1 MLSCLGCHLPDFLE
15 TRSLVCL
22 QFNKLASIFGRQNF
36 RTHLP
41 FLLLQHLD
49 FKFEPL
55 SSAFLTWGPGIELRY
70 SCLQNK
76 HSTNGIFTP
85 AQQGL
90 SELTSDKWVLHGWNS
105 RKESLSAGLSQGF
118 LFLIVSMC
126 LTSPKLFGCHWKVRN
141 GPAFLKTGTPLFPC
155 KVLSK
160 VSSRALLA
168 PDNYFIV
175 FSVRPALF

>member
-1 MLSCLGCHLPDFLE
+1 MLFCLGCHLPDFLE

-118 LFLIVSMC
+118 LFSHCLDVSHITEALWMS
-126 LTSPKLFGCHWKVRN
+126 LEGQKWASFSENRDP
-141 GPAFLKTGTPLFPC
+141 PIPLQGSF
-155 KVLSK
+155 
-160 VSSRALLA
+160 
-168 PDNYFIV
+168 
-175 FSVRPALF
+175 